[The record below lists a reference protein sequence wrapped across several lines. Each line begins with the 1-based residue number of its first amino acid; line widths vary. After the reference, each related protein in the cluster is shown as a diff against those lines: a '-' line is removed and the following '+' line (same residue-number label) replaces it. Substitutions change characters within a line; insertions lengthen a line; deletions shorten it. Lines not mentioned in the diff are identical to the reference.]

1 MLLIVPGDREDI
13 VLAAIAD
20 AGASGGGKISGLVLS
35 DGLMPHPNLLRMLA
49 ESGLPVVV
57 SPMDSY
63 SIANRIHSMRIKL
76 QPGDTEKIRRVQDLV
91 AAHVDIPRML
101 AKLGLAA

>member
-1 MLLIVPGDREDI
+1 
-13 VLAAIAD
+13 
-20 AGASGGGKISGLVLS
+20 
-35 DGLMPHPNLLRMLA
+35 MPHPNLLRMLA

-76 QPGDTEKIRRVQDLV
+76 QPGDREKIQRVQDLV
-91 AAHVDIPRML
+91 AAHVDIPRLL